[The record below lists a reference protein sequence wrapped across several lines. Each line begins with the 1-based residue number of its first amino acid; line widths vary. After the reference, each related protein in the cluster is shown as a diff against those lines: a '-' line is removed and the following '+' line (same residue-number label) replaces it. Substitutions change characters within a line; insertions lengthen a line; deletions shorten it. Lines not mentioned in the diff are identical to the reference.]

1 MAATVAACA
10 TFRYIYIWNYTSEN
24 TSIFRIVKS
33 LTRLNTHNTE
43 ELKRDTT
50 TYYMKY
56 IRSRIIRLSIQ
67 CERHN
72 FPDRSKQPTERFFGI
87 SFILIAFCISHL
99 VVDMP
104 DSVYRKISFHL
115 CRIHSYYLFAHLFFC
130 VSPRMPRNIVDE
142 RDEREIERERA
153 RQEYDGS
160 WTFATSKAVSNNDDD
175 DGLMTITIHSLTHF
189 KIKIIK
195 FRQSFS
201 SWTFPIVLLNNRS
214 GSMAQTATVFAP
226 YIVWNGR
233 YRIF

>member
-1 MAATVAACA
+1 MWASQFSRPKQTANRTV
-10 TFRYIYIWNYTSEN
+10 FRHLFHFD
-24 TSIFRIVKS
+24 SI
-33 LTRLNTHNTE
+33 L
-43 ELKRDTT
+43 
-50 TYYMKY
+50 Y
-56 IRSRIIRLSIQ
+56 LSPS
-67 CERHN
+67 CWYAW
-72 FPDRSKQPTERFFGI
+72 
-87 SFILIAFCISHL
+87 LCISSNIVSSLSHSFVLL
-99 VVDMP
+99 VRSP
-104 DSVYRKISFHL
+104 
-115 CRIHSYYLFAHLFFC
+115 FFLC

-226 YIVWNGR
+226 YIVWNKR
-233 YRIF
+233 HRIF